1 VRGSETAFTGP
12 FGRIPTKAAVEVPTG
27 WMGREP
33 GEISSMG
40 ADGVM
45 GFGGGGRAARA
56 WEEGTPGGAPPEY
69 RLELG
74 GESMA
79 HQNSPSYHLS
89 KRRRHHGI

>member
-1 VRGSETAFTGP
+1 VASKEATEVRGSETAFTGP

-45 GFGGGGRAARA
+45 GFGVRGL
-56 WEEGTPGGAPPEY
+56 EGGAGMGRGY
-69 RLELG
+69 SWRG
-74 GESMA
+74 S
-79 HQNSPSYHLS
+79 S
-89 KRRRHHGI
+89 GI